1 MGKVRTPFPKLF
13 WTANTIEIFERFT
26 YYGIYIGFGIYM
38 ESLGFSKSQLG
49 PVQGIFLLLSYI
61 IPVISGTFADRY
73 GFKKV
78 LIASYL
84 AYLPSILLLLYTK
97 TFTGIALTMISIG
110 LAAGTFKPLISG
122 TVRVVTDASNKT
134 LGFGIFYNMVNIGA
148 TFGPLIAAKL
158 RVISWNYAFIAA
170 AISIGFMLLI
180 TLLFYKDPP
189 REIEGKTLRDKFI
202 DLGVALSDIRFLI
215 FLILLGLFFWAP
227 FWAFF
232 NIGAMYAESQLNTAV
247 LYENIRNF
255 LGTGFANFISKDD
268 NGIRKVLGESIANS
282 AYYIIIFQVIVSSIV
297 KRFRA
302 IPVVTTGLIIIAA
315 GYVCMGLAM
324 SLAPAWFLAGVFLFA
339 VGEMTASPRI
349 QEYITWLAP
358 KEKAGL
364 YMGTNFLAIGI
375 GGSLSGFVLTPL
387 YGYFKNHLHSERM
400 WFFLAAYMVLSIIV
414 INLYI
419 KIFGGFKEV
428 EK

>member
-1 MGKVRTPFPKLF
+1 
-13 WTANTIEIFERFT
+13 
-26 YYGIYIGFGIYM
+26 
-38 ESLGFSKSQLG
+38 
-49 PVQGIFLLLSYI
+49 LSYT
-61 IPVISGTFADRY
+61 IPVISGTFADRF
-73 GFKKV
+73 GFRKV
-78 LIASYL
+78 LLVSYL

-110 LAAGTFKPLISG
+110 LAAGIFKPLISG
-122 TVRVVTDASNKT
+122 TVRAVTDSSNKT

-158 RVISWNYAFIAA
+158 RVISWNHAFIAA

-189 REIEGKTLRDKFI
+189 RETGGKTLRDKFI
-202 DLGVALSDIRFLI
+202 DMGEALSDTRFLI
-215 FLILLGLFFWAP
+215 FLILLGLFFWTP

-232 NIGAMYAESQLNTAV
+232 NIAAMYAESQLNTAV
-247 LYENIRNF
+247 LYEHIRSI
-255 LGTGFANFISKDD
+255 LGNGIADFISREE
-268 NGIRKVLGESIANS
+268 NGTRKVLGESIANS
-282 AYYIIIFQVIVSSIV
+282 AYYIILFQVMVSVIV

-302 IPVVTTGLIIIAA
+302 IPAVTSGLMIIAA
-315 GYVCMGLAM
+315 GYICMGLARD
-324 SLAPAWFLAGVFLFA
+324 LAPAWFLAGVFLFA

-364 YMGTNFLAIGI
+364 YMGTNFLAMGI

-387 YGYFKNHLHSERM
+387 YGYFKNQFHSDRM
-400 WFFLAAYMVLSIIV
+400 WFFLAAYMILSVIV
-414 INLYI
+414 INVYI
-419 KIFGGFKEV
+419 KIFGEFREM

>member
-1 MGKVRTPFPKLF
+1 MGTARTPFPKLF

-38 ESLGFSKSQLG
+38 ESLGFSKGQLG
-49 PVQGIFLLLSYI
+49 PIQGIFLLLSYT
-61 IPVISGTFADRY
+61 IPIISGTFADRF
-73 GFKKV
+73 GFRKV
-78 LIASYL
+78 LIVSYL

-110 LAAGTFKPLISG
+110 LAAGIFKPLISG
-122 TVRVVTDASNKT
+122 TVRAVTDASNKT

-148 TFGPLIAAKL
+148 TFGPVIAAKL
-158 RVISWNYAFIAA
+158 RVISWNHAFIAA

-189 REIEGKTLRDKFI
+189 RVIEGKTLRDKFN
-202 DLGVALSDIRFLI
+202 DLGIALSDTRFLV
-215 FLILLGLFFWAP
+215 FLIILGLFFWAP
-227 FWAFF
+227 FWSFF
-232 NIGAMYAESQLNTAV
+232 NIAAMYAESQLDTAV
-247 LYENIRNF
+247 LYDHIRSF
-255 LGTGFANFISKDD
+255 LGTGVANFISKEDH
-268 NGIRKVLGESIANS
+268 GIRKVLGESISNS
-282 AYYIIIFQVIVSSIV
+282 AYYIILFQVFVSSFI

-302 IPVVTTGLIIIAA
+302 IPVVTTGFIIIAA
-315 GYVCMGLAM
+315 GYICMGLARNL
-324 SLAPAWFLAGVFLFA
+324 SPVWFLAGVFLFA

-364 YMGTNFLAIGI
+364 YMGTNFLAMGI
-375 GGSLSGFVLTPL
+375 GGSLSGFILTPL
-387 YGYFKNHLHSERM
+387 YGYFKNQLHSETM
-400 WFFLAAYMVLSIIV
+400 WFFLAGYMILSVVV

-419 KIFGGFKEV
+419 KLFGEFKEV
-428 EK
+428 EE

>member
-1 MGKVRTPFPKLF
+1 MGTTRSPFPKIF
-13 WTANTIEIFERFT
+13 WAANLVEVFERFT

-38 ESLGFSKSQLG
+38 ETLGFSKNQLG
-49 PVQGIFLLLSYI
+49 PIQGIFLLLSYT
-61 IPVISGTFADRY
+61 IPVISGTFADKY

-78 LIASYL
+78 LIVSYL

-110 LAAGTFKPLISG
+110 LAAGIFKPLISG
-122 TVRVVTDASNKT
+122 TVRAVTDATNKT

-158 RVISWNYAFIAA
+158 RVISWNHAFIAA
-170 AISIGFMLLI
+170 AISIGVMLLI

-189 REIEGKTLRDKFI
+189 REIEGKSLGDKFR
-202 DLGVALSDIRFLI
+202 DLGTALSDTRFLV
-215 FLILLGLFFWAP
+215 FLIILGLFFWTP

-232 NIGAMYAESQLNTAV
+232 NIAAMYAESQLDTGA
-247 LYENIRNF
+247 LYANIQGV
-255 LGTGFANFISKDD
+255 LGTWFANFISKEE
-268 NGIRKVLGESIANS
+268 NGVHKVLGESIANS
-282 AYYIIIFQVIVSSIV
+282 AYYIILFQIIVSSVV

-302 IPVVTTGLIIIAA
+302 IPVFSSGLMILAA
-315 GYVCMGLAM
+315 GYICMGLARVL
-324 SLAPAWFLAGVFLFA
+324 SPAWFLAGVFLFA
-339 VGEMTASPRI
+339 IGEMTSSPRI

-364 YMGTNFLAIGI
+364 YMGTNFLAMGI
-375 GGSLSGFVLTPL
+375 GGTLSGFVLTPL
-387 YGYFKNHLHSERM
+387 YGYFKDHLHSENM
-400 WFFLAAYMVLSIIV
+400 WFLMAGYMITAILI

-419 KIFGGFKEV
+419 KIFGEFSEV

>member
-1 MGKVRTPFPKLF
+1 MGTARTPFSKLF

-38 ESLGFSKSQLG
+38 ESLGFSKGQLG
-49 PVQGIFLLLSYI
+49 PIQGIFLLLSYT

-78 LIASYL
+78 LIVSYL

-97 TFTGIALTMISIG
+97 TFTGIALT
-110 LAAGTFKPLISG
+110 AGIFKPLISG
-122 TVRVVTDASNKT
+122 TVRAITDASNKT

-148 TFGPLIAAKL
+148 TFGPVIAAKL
-158 RVISWNYAFIAA
+158 RVISWNHAFIAA

-189 REIEGKTLRDKFI
+189 REIEGKTLRDKFH
-202 DLGVALSDIRFLI
+202 DLGVALSDTRFLV
-215 FLILLGLFFWAP
+215 FLIILGLFFWTP

-232 NIGAMYAESQLNTAV
+232 NIAAMYAESQLDTAV
-247 LYENIRNF
+247 LYENIRSV

-268 NGIRKVLGESIANS
+268 HGTRKVLGESIANS
-282 AYYIIIFQVIVSSIV
+282 AYYIILFQVFVSSIV

-302 IPVVTTGLIIIAA
+302 IPVVTIGLIIIAA
-315 GYVCMGLAM
+315 GYICMGLAIRL
-324 SLAPAWFLAGVFLFA
+324 SPAWFLAGVFLFA

-364 YMGTNFLAIGI
+364 YMGTNFLAMGI

-387 YGYFKNHLHSERM
+387 YGYFKSQLHSETM
-400 WFFLAAYMVLSIIV
+400 WFFLSLYMILAVIV
-414 INLYI
+414 INSYI
-419 KIFGGFKEV
+419 KLFGEFKEV

>member
-1 MGKVRTPFPKLF
+1 MGTVRTRFPKLF
-13 WTANTIEIFERFT
+13 WTANTVEIFERFT

-49 PVQGIFLLLSYI
+49 PIQGIFLFLSYI
-61 IPVISGTFADRY
+61 VPVISGTFADRF

-78 LIASYL
+78 LIVSYL

-134 LGFGIFYNMVNIGA
+134 LGFGIFYNMVNVGA

-170 AISIGFMLLI
+170 AVSIGFMLLI

-189 REIEGKTLRDKFI
+189 RKIEGKTLRDKFI

-215 FLILLGLFFWAP
+215 FLIVLGLFFWAP

-232 NIGAMYAESQLNTAV
+232 NIAAMYAESQLNTAV
-247 LYENIRNF
+247 LYENIRTF
-255 LGTGFANFISKDD
+255 LGTGFANFISKED
-268 NGIRKVLGESIANS
+268 NGTRKVLGESIANS
-282 AYYIIIFQVIVSSIV
+282 AYYIIIFQIIVSSIV

-302 IPVVTTGLIIIAA
+302 IPVVTTGLLIIAA
-315 GYVCMGLAM
+315 GYVCMGLAKSM
-324 SLAPAWFLAGVFLFA
+324 APAWFLAGVFLFA
-339 VGEMTASPRI
+339 LGEMTASPRI

-387 YGYFKNHLHSERM
+387 YGYFNNHLHSETM
-400 WFFLAAYMVLSIIV
+400 WFFLAAYMILSAII

-419 KIFGGFKEV
+419 KIFGEFKEV